1 MHLSILIALIPA
13 LAWGATGIVTTKM
26 GGSAGQGTL
35 GMTFGA
41 LIFGL
46 GTMFLYVLP
55 MAGADFAFNPRIWLV
70 GFISGLFWAVGT
82 AGQFIGFKKVGVSV
96 GNPLSTAGQ
105 IITNALMAA
114 AVLGEWR
121 TGKMW
126 LFGSL
131 AIISVV
137 VGAILTS
144 LPDAHGTKNM
154 NPNYNFGAGM
164 FAIAISTLGYMMYFV
179 FPNLLHKIGYI
190 SNAVH
195 AAPNDTG
202 LYYMTSI
209 VGPQS
214 IGQVLGALIIV
225 VFFLKEKD
233 IMFQKWTWRNIVTG
247 LVWATGNVFMF
258 ISAANPQIGQAV
270 ATTLSQMGIVVG
282 VFGGI
287 YILGEK
293 KSKRQLVFAAI
304 GAVLVV
310 IGGVMISNLG
320 HL

>member
-1 MHLSILIALIPA
+1 MHASLLIALIPA
-13 LAWGATGIVTTKM
+13 LAWGAVGIVTTKM

-41 LIFGL
+41 MIFGI
-46 GTMFLYVLP
+46 GTMLLYVLP
-55 MAGADFAFNPRIWLV
+55 NAGAEFAFNPRIWVV
-70 GFISGLFWAVGT
+70 GFVSGLFWAVGT
-82 AGQFIGFKKVGVSV
+82 AGQFIGFKKMGVSV

-114 AVLGEWR
+114 AVLGEWQ

-131 AIISVV
+131 AILSVV
-137 VGAILTS
+137 IGAVFTS
-144 LPDAHGTKNM
+144 LPDSRGSKIA
-154 NPNYNFGAGM
+154 NPDHNFGAGM
-164 FAIAISTLGYMMYFV
+164 IAVIISTIGYMMYFV
-179 FPNLLHKIGYI
+179 FPNLLNKVGYI
-190 SNAVH
+190 PNALH
-195 AAPNDTG
+195 NAPHDTG
-202 LYYMTSI
+202 LYYMTAI

-225 VFFLKEKD
+225 IFFLKERK
-233 IMFQKWTWRNIVTG
+233 IMFEKWTWRNILTG

-258 ISAANPQIGQAV
+258 ISAANPQVGQAV
-270 ATTLSQMGIVVG
+270 AATLSQMGIIVG

-293 KSKRQLVFAAI
+293 KSKRQLVFAVI
-304 GAVLVV
+304 GSILVV
-310 IGGVMISNLG
+310 IGGVMMSNLG
-320 HL
+320 KL